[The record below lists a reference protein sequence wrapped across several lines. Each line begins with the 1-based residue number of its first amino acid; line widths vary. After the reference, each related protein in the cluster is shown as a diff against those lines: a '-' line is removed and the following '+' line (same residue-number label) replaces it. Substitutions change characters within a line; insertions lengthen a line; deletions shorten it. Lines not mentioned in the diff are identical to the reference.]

1 MRGGTGGEEIG
12 REVSKATTVDPVLIS
27 KAPPE
32 GNGFKTNFDDA
43 CLVAGVR
50 KLD

>member
-1 MRGGTGGEEIG
+1 MRGGTGGEEMG
-12 REVSKATTVDPVLIS
+12 REASTATTVDPVLIS